1 MDEVI
6 VYLGEE
12 MWILLGT
19 AIIMGILVLVFRAL
33 GQSDE

>member
-19 AIIMGILVLVFRAL
+19 AISMGILVLVFRAL
-33 GQSDE
+33 GVIR